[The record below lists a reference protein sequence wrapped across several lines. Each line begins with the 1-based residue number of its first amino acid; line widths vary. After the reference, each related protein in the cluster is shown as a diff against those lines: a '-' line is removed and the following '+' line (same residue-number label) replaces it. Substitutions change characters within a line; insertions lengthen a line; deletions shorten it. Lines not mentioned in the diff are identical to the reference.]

1 MQAISE
7 TAPVVFPWWYISS
20 LSAPPAAFGPS
31 HLDFIWEKFGA
42 HVELGV
48 DPLKKHRDPE
58 PQKDLL
64 TIHPEVLSNR

>member
-7 TAPVVFPWWYISS
+7 TGPHGASVVVAQLHQPRLI
-20 LSAPPAAFGPS
+20 PPY
-31 HLDFIWEKFGA
+31 LDFIWEKFGA
-42 HVELGV
+42 HMELDV
-48 DPLKKHRDPE
+48 DPLKKHRGPE